1 MKTSEIEVCLS
12 TRMTAPL
19 ANNRSARKSRW
30 VAFFMSLRGIHEV
43 DGPSVCAI
51 LPISFRKYPYG
62 FILRPQRPSI
72 ESAIFCPMLRTARG

>member
-43 DGPSVCAI
+43 DGPFALSFPYLSGTI
-51 LPISFRKYPYG
+51 LTDSFFVHNVRQ
-62 FILRPQRPSI
+62 LNPQYF
-72 ESAIFCPMLRTARG
+72 A